1 MSTAELPDPEF
12 TRLVALARYSVLDT
26 LPEERF
32 DRLTSM
38 VSEVLQVPLAFINFV
53 DQFRVWGKSCVGL
66 PENEGPRD
74 TAFCA
79 WTVLQ
84 HGQMIVPD
92 LRLDPRF
99 SDHPLVIGE
108 MQLRFYAGAPL
119 ITPDG
124 HAIGTLCVMD
134 RSVRVFSDRE
144 QRLLGQFAALVMD
157 ALELRVREQGLEREI
172 DARASQVQDLKR
184 VAVHAETL
192 SAITSLFDSGLDP
205 AEATQASVELLC
217 HAADVDWAGLLRLQG
232 GALTLTAQWN
242 SQGAFP
248 ELLPSDLSA
257 YRRGVSA
264 LLIAHQVGQFIDD
277 YPASPRAMPQIVD
290 WGVTSLALVPLGEY
304 DGAQYALVGTRMHRS
319 RTWRASDRSLL
330 EAAARTVRGSL
341 ERLSRMEAAQA
352 AAQTDSLT
360 GLLNRRAFDRH
371 LGELKCGGE
380 SFQAVVIDLDGMK
393 SVNDAEGHERG
404 DTLITLFGQALRTQF
419 RSSDR
424 IYRLGG
430 DEYALLMA
438 GSTQLLDEEDV
449 LERIDLAVVIVRA
462 AGFSRVGASTGVAL
476 SEEHGAA
483 EVIAAADTRMYEQK
497 RRRAKIRSAQ
507 DTVAVRLGVGQGRSA
522 HPGPVEA
529 T

>member
-1 MSTAELPDPEF
+1 MLTAELPSTEF

-38 VSEVLQVPLAFINFV
+38 VSEVLQMPLAFINFI

-66 PENEGPRD
+66 AENEGPRD
-74 TAFCA
+74 TAFCT

-99 SDHPLVIGE
+99 SDHPLVTGE
-108 MQLRFYAGAPL
+108 MQLRFYAGVPL

-134 RSVRVFSDRE
+134 RRVRVFTSRE

-157 ALELRVREQGLEREI
+157 ALELRVREHGLEREL

-192 SAITSLFDSGLDP
+192 SAITALFDSGLDP

-217 HAADVDWAGLLRLQG
+217 HTADVDWAGLMRFQQG
-232 GALTLTAQWN
+232 ELTLMAQWN
-242 SQGAFP
+242 RQGAFQ
-248 ELLPSDLSA
+248 ELLSSDLSA

-277 YPASPRAMPQIVD
+277 YPASLRAIPQIVD
-290 WGVTSLALVPLGEY
+290 RGVTSLALVPLGEY
-304 DGAQYALVGTRMHRS
+304 DGAQFALVATRLHRS
-319 RTWRASDRSLL
+319 RTWRATDRTLL
-330 EAAARTVRGSL
+330 EAAARSVRGSL

-360 GLLNRRAFDRH
+360 GLFNRRAFDRH
-371 LGELKCGGE
+371 LEQLKSDGEP
-380 SFQAVVIDLDGMK
+380 FQMVAIDLDGMK
-393 SVNDAEGHERG
+393 SVNDSEGHERG
-404 DTLITLFGQALRTQF
+404 DTLITLFGQALQAQF

-430 DEYALLMA
+430 DEYALLLT
-438 GSTQLLDEEDV
+438 GSTPLLDEEEV
-449 LERIDLAVVIVRA
+449 LECIDLAVVTVRA
-462 AGFSRVGASTGVAL
+462 AGFSQVGASTGVAH
-476 SEEHGAA
+476 SEVHGASQA
-483 EVIAAADTRMYEQK
+483 VAAADTRMYEQK
-497 RRRAKIRSAQ
+497 RRRAKLRSAV
-507 DTVAVRLGVGQGRSA
+507 TS
-522 HPGPVEA
+522 
-529 T
+529 

>member
-1 MSTAELPDPEF
+1 MRTAELPSAEV
-12 TRLVALARYSVLDT
+12 TRLLALARYAVLDT

-38 VSEVLQVPLAFINFV
+38 VSDVLQVPLTFINFV

-79 WTVLQ
+79 WTILQ
-84 HGQMIVPD
+84 HGQMIVTD

-99 SDHPLVIGE
+99 SDHPLVTGE
-108 MQLRFYAGAPL
+108 MQLRFYAGVPL

-134 RSVRVFSDRE
+134 RSVREFSDRE

-184 VAVHAETL
+184 VAAHAETL
-192 SAITSLFDSGLDP
+192 SAITALFDSGLNP

-217 HAADVDWAGLLRLQG
+217 HAADVDWAGLMRLQQG
-232 GALTLTAQWN
+232 ELTLTAQWN
-242 SQGAFP
+242 RQGAFP
-248 ELLPSDLSA
+248 EPLPSDLSA

-264 LLIAHQVGQFIDD
+264 FLTEHQVGQFIDD
-277 YPASPRAMPQIVD
+277 YPASPRAIPQFVD
-290 WGVTSLALVPLGEY
+290 WGVTSLALVPLGAY
-304 DGAQYALVGTRMHRS
+304 DGAQYALAGTRMHRF

-330 EAAARTVRGSL
+330 EAAARSVRGSL
-341 ERLSRMEAAQA
+341 ERLTRMEAAQV

-360 GLLNRRAFDRH
+360 GLLNRRAFDLH
-371 LGELKCGGE
+371 LAQLRSDGVP
-380 SFQAVVIDLDGMK
+380 FQAVVIDLDGMK
-393 SVNDAEGHERG
+393 SVNDLEGHERG
-404 DTLITLFGQALRTQF
+404 DTLITLFGQALRAQF

-430 DEYALLMA
+430 DEYALLTLGGA
-438 GSTQLLDEEDV
+438 TLLDLDEEDV
-449 LERIDLAVVIVRA
+449 LERIDLAVVTVRA
-462 AGFSRVGASTGVAL
+462 AGFSRVGASTGVAG
-476 SEEHGAA
+476 SEEYGAS
-483 EVIAAADTRMYEQK
+483 EVIAAADTRMYDQK
-497 RRRAKIRSAQ
+497 RRRAKIRS
-507 DTVAVRLGVGQGRSA
+507 TVTS
-522 HPGPVEA
+522 
-529 T
+529 